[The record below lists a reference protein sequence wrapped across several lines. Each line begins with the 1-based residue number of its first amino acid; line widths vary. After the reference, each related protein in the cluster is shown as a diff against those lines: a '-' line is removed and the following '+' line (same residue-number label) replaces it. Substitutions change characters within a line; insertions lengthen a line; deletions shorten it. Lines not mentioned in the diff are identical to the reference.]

1 MAACKLIST
10 FDLRRITANN
20 VCIDWQWQL
29 LDLRSVEKK
38 LDGLGLFWR
47 VRKKY
52 GRVFFKV
59 PPFPPTWSLNSPP
72 QIHPRAHID
81 STTIV
86 EISVEKRWWMCPRRS
101 TEWESCGEARPSS
114 SCATGVDVAAFVLRF
129 GGRPSPVQDKCECPR
144 SGLSESAFAILCRFR
159 RIQAVSTR
167 PPNDNSPLGGGRT
180 VDPPI
185 GGGPLDRNR
194 EFSGGPKL
202 GRNFRQRRTESVLWP
217 AGSMS
222 DVLWISVGLSRT

>member
-1 MAACKLIST
+1 LHHVEIKMAACKLIST

-81 STTIV
+81 STTIGPLCVSRSPYTTALFTPFLV

-114 SCATGVDVAAFVLRF
+114 SCATGVDVAV
-129 GGRPSPVQDKCECPR
+129 
-144 SGLSESAFAILCRFR
+144 
-159 RIQAVSTR
+159 
-167 PPNDNSPLGGGRT
+167 
-180 VDPPI
+180 
-185 GGGPLDRNR
+185 
-194 EFSGGPKL
+194 
-202 GRNFRQRRTESVLWP
+202 
-217 AGSMS
+217 
-222 DVLWISVGLSRT
+222 